1 MSLPLPLIANL
12 TTATFECSY
21 GRGCEGLC
29 CRNSEPPVTAAEQR
43 LIEDRLAQVLPYL
56 RPEARAEIE
65 RAGFLGELH
74 ADGNPKLSIVDDWCV
89 FFHRGCVLH
98 KIGAAEGAPFA
109 YKPSACT
116 MFPLEQNAKGEWYV
130 RQWGVEE
137 EEWDLF
143 CLNPAN
149 SARPAAETL
158 GREIAFV
165 ADLVRRDALPPVLP
179 FPLDPGARESA

>member
-1 MSLPLPLIANL
+1 MSRPLPLIANL
-12 TTATFECSY
+12 ATATFECSY

-29 CRNSEPPVTAAEQR
+29 CKNSEPPVTAAEQR
-43 LIEDRLAQVLPYL
+43 LIAHHLPRILPHL
-56 RPEARAEIE
+56 RPEARADIE
-65 RAGFLGELH
+65 RAGYLGDLH

-89 FFHRGCVLH
+89 FFNGGCVLH
-98 KIGAAEGAPFA
+98 KIGALEGDSFA

-116 MFPLEQNAKGEWYV
+116 MFPLEQSAKGDWYV

-149 SARPAAETL
+149 SKRPAAETL
-158 GREIAFV
+158 GREIEYV
-165 ADLVRRDALPPVLP
+165 GELVRRDAVPPVVP
-179 FPLDPGARESA
+179 FPVDPAARESA